1 MNKTFGS
8 EVMMTVHQQRVLDY
22 LAAHPGAFT
31 SEIVAGVYATEAN
44 GDLLVS
50 VCLAAL
56 QKRGLID
63 ENNRVVPMLNGT
75 PEQLAKSEDRL

>member
-1 MNKTFGS
+1 
-8 EVMMTVHQQRVLDY
+8 MMTVHQQRVLDY

-31 SEIVAGVYATEAN
+31 SEIVAELYRTEPN

-56 QKRGLID
+56 ENTGLINS
-63 ENNRVVPMLNGT
+63 ENRVV
-75 PEQLAKSEDRL
+75 QLPACHDTEKR